1 MYVVKYGFFFL
12 KKEKDICL
20 YECFVFVKNKII
32 IKKFY
37 KYVMILYVVYV
48 KFICS
53 IYKIYM

>member
-1 MYVVKYGFFFL
+1 MLLSMVFFFL